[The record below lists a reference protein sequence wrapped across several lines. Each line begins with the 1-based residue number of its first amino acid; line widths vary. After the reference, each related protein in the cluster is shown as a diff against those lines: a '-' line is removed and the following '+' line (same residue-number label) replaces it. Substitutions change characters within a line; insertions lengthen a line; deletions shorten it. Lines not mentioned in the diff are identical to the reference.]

1 MIELAPLDMWQIQN
15 LLPPDVTAAQA
26 RMVARE
32 SRGNPF
38 WALQISAGLGAADSQ
53 LPRLARTLTDRLSRM
68 LSADA
73 ADALAVV
80 AAAGRIGVAE
90 TLAVLDHIDDPA
102 AAVDATVLT
111 GVVVETAGRL
121 SAAHPLI
128 GAAAVESLPPG
139 RSGRELTGTE
149 RRVAELI
156 AAGATNRDAAAEL
169 FVSVRT
175 IETHVAAIYRK
186 LGVRSRAEL
195 ARRLPPSPTTTS

>member
-1 MIELAPLDMWQIQN
+1 
-15 LLPPDVTAAQA
+15 
-26 RMVARE
+26 MVARE

-53 LPRLARTLTDRLSRM
+53 LPRLARTLTDRLSCM

-90 TLAVLDHIDDPA
+90 TLAVLDHLDDPA

-128 GAAAVESLPPG
+128 GAAAVEVGHRPLLTQIKREMPRIAPG